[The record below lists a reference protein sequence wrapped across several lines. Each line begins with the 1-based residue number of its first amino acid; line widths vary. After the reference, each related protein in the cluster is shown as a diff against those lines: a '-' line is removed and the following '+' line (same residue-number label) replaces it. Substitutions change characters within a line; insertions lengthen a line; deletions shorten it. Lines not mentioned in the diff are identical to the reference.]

1 MALTLIFVAIA
12 IFLVGISAGV
22 VVVVSL
28 ASRRED
34 RDYSIK
40 GPAPT
45 LLIRGARVL
54 TGLYVCDT
62 VSVTPVVLLA
72 ERKTT
77 LTGWS

>member
-1 MALTLIFVAIA
+1 MASILIFVAS
-12 IFLVGISAGV
+12 IFLAGV
-22 VVVVSL
+22 ASAIVVVVSL

-34 RDYSIK
+34 REYSIK

-62 VSVTPVVLLA
+62 VSVTPVFLLA
-72 ERKTT
+72 DRETT
-77 LTGWS
+77 LAGRP